1 MVHILTLKGHTEGV
15 YSIIDDYGD
24 QIIPMFEEED
34 DALRYSIQLEED
46 QQDHPELQIVEIE
59 KELFVA
65 ACIDREQKFAFISKD
80 DFIVPPKPFKQ

>member
-34 DALRYSIQLEED
+34 DALRYSIQLKD